1 MSEIQRG
8 DGQATVRPSNDI
20 TSSLAQEFKAELQ
33 ALIDEGIQQLAID
46 FSDVTMIDSIG
57 LGVLITIHNGLSKSG
72 GKLSVNQVS
81 ETILNLFKT
90 MRLDKHF
97 DVNPVPLL

>member
-1 MSEIQRG
+1 MSEIQRQ
-8 DGQATVRPSNDI
+8 DEQATIRPNNDI
-20 TSSLAQEFKAELQ
+20 TSSLAQEFKEELQ
-33 ALIDEGIQQLAID
+33 TLINDGIKQLAID

-81 ETILNLFKT
+81 ETIFNLFKT

-97 DVNPVPLL
+97 DVNPV